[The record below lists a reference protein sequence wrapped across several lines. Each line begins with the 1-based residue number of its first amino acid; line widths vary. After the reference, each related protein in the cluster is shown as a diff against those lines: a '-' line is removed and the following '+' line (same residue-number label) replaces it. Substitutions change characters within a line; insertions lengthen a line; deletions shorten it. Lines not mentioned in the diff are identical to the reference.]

1 MPSMGSAS
9 DLTLQY
15 RRPYVKISSSMMKP
29 SSCPV
34 RHEMDDQMQKLEEH
48 LKALEEERLKIEA
61 FKRELPF
68 CMELL
73 NDAIEASEEQ
83 LASYGSGSYAE
94 TIKCGIKEGESGLTS
109 DHKPVLEEFI
119 PVNKI
124 CTEESKEIELK
135 SMVNGDKIDWMSSA
149 QLWSQNCDTKE
160 SAVRQ
165 PQKSLMPLNDK
176 QRVGGA
182 FHPFSRERE
191 EMAQRCSAP
200 RGLPDLGLSSAEP
213 EETRHHGGLN
223 NNKRCINEEGDQNEG
238 CIVPC
243 NRNMSSTDSHTPQQ
257 LGQTQ
262 RKARRCWSPEL
273 HRKFVNA
280 LQQLGGSQ
288 VATPKQIR
296 ELMKVD
302 GLTND
307 EVKSHL
313 QKYRLHTRRLPSSG
327 CPQAMGTV
335 TQAPQLVVL
344 GGIWV
349 PPEYA
354 AHHGHA
360 APELYTA
367 LPNIASQSHAARYY
381 RQRQPAI
388 DGNSL
393 QEFCTSYSRNHVE
406 SSSQPQSDG
415 SPQSSSSM
423 SMEAD
428 QDGKSGSQSFHGS
441 WKEKEMG
448 NFVRAPQL

>member
-15 RRPYVKISSSMMKP
+15 RRPYGKISSSMMKP

-34 RHEMDDQMQKLEEH
+34 GLEMDDQMQKLEEH

-83 LASYGSGSYAE
+83 LASYGSGSYPE

-124 CTEESKEIELK
+124 CTEESKEIESK
-135 SMVNGDKIDWMSSA
+135 SMVNGEKIDWMSSA

-160 SAVRQ
+160 
-165 PQKSLMPLNDK
+165 
-176 QRVGGA
+176 RVGGA
-182 FHPFSRERE
+182 FHLFSRERE
-191 EMAQRCSAP
+191 EIAQRCSAS

-213 EETRHHGGLN
+213 DETGGHGGLN

-243 NRNMSSTDSHTPQQ
+243 NRNISSTDSHTPQQ

-360 APELYTA
+360 PPELYTA

-428 QDGKSGSQSFHGS
+428 QDGRSGSQSIHGS
-441 WKEKEMG
+441 GKEKEMG
-448 NFVRAPQL
+448 IFVRGPQL

>member
-1 MPSMGSAS
+1 
-9 DLTLQY
+9 
-15 RRPYVKISSSMMKP
+15 
-29 SSCPV
+29 
-34 RHEMDDQMQKLEEH
+34 MDDEMQKLQEH
-48 LKALEEERLKIEA
+48 LKALEEERLKVEA

-83 LASYGSGSYAE
+83 LASYGSYPE
-94 TIKCGIKEGESGLTS
+94 TTKCGIKEGESGHTS
-109 DHKPVLEEFI
+109 NHKPVLEEFI
-119 PVNKI
+119 PVNKT
-124 CTEESKEIELK
+124 CTEESKEIDLK
-135 SMVNGDKIDWMSSA
+135 SKAKGDKTDWMSSA

-160 SAVRQ
+160 STVRQ
-165 PQKSLMPLNDK
+165 PQKILMPLNAK

-191 EMAQRCSAP
+191 EIAQRCSAP
-200 RGLPDLGLSSAEP
+200 RGLPDLGLSSGDP
-213 EETRHHGGLN
+213 EEADHHGGLN
-223 NNKRCINEEGDQNEG
+223 NNKRCNEAGEQNEG
-238 CIVPC
+238 CIVLC
-243 NRNMSSTDSHTPQQ
+243 NRNTSSNDSQTPLQP
-257 LGQTQ
+257 GQTQ

-313 QKYRLHTRRLPSSG
+313 QKYRLHTRRLPSSS
-327 CPQAMGTV
+327 CPQAIGTV

-360 APELYTA
+360 APELYTT
-367 LPNIASQSHAARYY
+367 LPNITTQSQAARYY
-381 RQRQPAI
+381 RQRPPPI
-388 DGNSL
+388 DGNPL

-428 QDGKSGSQSFHGS
+428 QDGKSGQSIHGS
-441 WKEKEMG
+441 WKGKDNGDHSIMA
-448 NFVRAPQL
+448 NFGRVPQL

>member
-1 MPSMGSAS
+1 
-9 DLTLQY
+9 
-15 RRPYVKISSSMMKP
+15 
-29 SSCPV
+29 
-34 RHEMDDQMQKLEEH
+34 MDDQMQKLQEH

-73 NDAIEASEEQ
+73 NDAIEASQEE
-83 LASYGSGSYAE
+83 LATYESYPE
-94 TIKCGIKEGESGLTS
+94 TTKCGRKEGESGITS
-109 DHKPVLEEFI
+109 NHKPVLEEFI
-119 PVNKI
+119 PVNKTY
-124 CTEESKEIELK
+124 TEESEEIEMKSLK
-135 SMVNGDKIDWMSSA
+135 AKGDKIDWMSSA

-160 SAVRQ
+160 NTVRQ
-165 PQKSLMPLNDK
+165 PQKSLVPLNVK
-176 QRVGGA
+176 QRVDGA

-191 EMAQRCSAP
+191 QIAPRCSAQ
-200 RGLPDLGLSSAEP
+200 RGLPDLGLSSGGP
-213 EETRHHGGLN
+213 EEADHHGGLN
-223 NNKRCINEEGDQNEG
+223 NNKTCNEAGDQIDG
-238 CIVPC
+238 CIVPG
-243 NRNMSSTDSHTPQQ
+243 NRNTSSTDSHTPQQ
-257 LGQTQ
+257 PGQTQ

-313 QKYRLHTRRLPSSG
+313 QKYRLHTRRLPSSS
-327 CPQAMGTV
+327 CPQSMGTV

-360 APELYTA
+360 APDLYTA
-367 LPNIASQSHAARYY
+367 LPNMTAQSHAARYY
-381 RQRQPAI
+381 RQRPPPI
-388 DGNSL
+388 DGNPL
-393 QEFCTSYSRNHVE
+393 QEFCTSYSRNHME
-406 SSSQPQSDG
+406 SSPQPQSDG

-428 QDGKSGSQSFHGS
+428 QDGN
-441 WKEKEMG
+441 WKEKDNGDHSIMA
-448 NFVRAPQL
+448 NFGRGPQL